1 MKIIGADFLKS
12 AVEPPDWPADDR
24 PEIAFVGRS
33 NVGKSSM
40 LNRLSGRKALARVSN
55 TPGRT
60 RLLNFFD
67 VTVEL
72 GASRSIVRICDLP
85 GYGFAKVSKTERA
98 QWVGMIETYLIQRD
112 SLRAVVVI
120 IDVRVGPTDD
130 DLEMIHWLEE
140 KGRRPI
146 VVATK
151 LDKLP
156 KAKRAGR
163 LRQIEVQLQLPPRS
177 LLGFSSEEGIGREAL
192 WAEILT
198 IAYGDS

>member
-1 MKIIGADFLKS
+1 MKIVDAEFVKS
-12 AVEPPDWPADDR
+12 AVEPETWPPAER

-67 VTVEL
+67 LTIER
-72 GASRSIVRICDLP
+72 GASREILRICDLP

-98 QWVGMIETYLIQRD
+98 NWSQMIGAYLEEREA
-112 SLRAVVVI
+112 LKAVVVI
-120 IDVRVGPTDD
+120 IDVRIGPTDD
-130 DLEMIHWLEE
+130 DLEMLRWLDAE
-140 KGRRPI
+140 GRRSI

-163 LRQIEVQLQLPPRS
+163 LRQIEVQLQMTARS
-177 LLGFSSEEGIGREAL
+177 LLGFSSEEGLGRDELLGRILEA
-192 WAEILT
+192 AH
-198 IAYGDS
+198 AD